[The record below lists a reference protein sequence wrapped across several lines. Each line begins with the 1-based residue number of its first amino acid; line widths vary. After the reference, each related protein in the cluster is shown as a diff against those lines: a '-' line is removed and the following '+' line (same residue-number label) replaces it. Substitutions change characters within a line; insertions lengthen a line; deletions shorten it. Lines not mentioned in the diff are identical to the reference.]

1 MLVRSCASVFGA
13 LGRGPSA
20 LPVGG
25 NSVVVWGGP
34 SVLPVFRAL
43 QQWVP
48 ERVKDPLQNCRRI
61 PGVWKDPPTAKL
73 PPRATKCLPPK
84 SWCPRRPPR
93 SPKWKMFVHMVGA
106 KRILLI
112 GRLKGYSILAM
123 AEALPDDGKIISCAV
138 EPYLEVKILFT
149 SFIFLQE
156 LVAVGEHFDIVFIDA
171 AQRSAVNY
179 YNFVMDNHLL
189 RMDGVICVEN
199 TLMKGQVYLEN
210 ISDENILAVRNLNN
224 VINSDPR
231 VEQVSVIQ
239 LVKALLA
246 FGLH

>member
-1 MLVRSCASVFGA
+1 CSSLWIMGTLSISSVAEIIADSCLTCTSCQ
-13 LGRGPSA
+13 
-20 LPVGG
+20 
-25 NSVVVWGGP
+25 
-34 SVLPVFRAL
+34 VLR
-43 QQWVP
+43 
-48 ERVKDPLQNCRRI
+48 
-61 PGVWKDPPTAKL
+61 
-73 PPRATKCLPPK
+73 
-84 SWCPRRPPR
+84 
-93 SPKWKMFVHMVGA
+93 MFVHMVGA

>member
-1 MLVRSCASVFGA
+1 VLTVGQVLVLSKLMTLGVVFMCKAIA
-13 LGRGPSA
+13 LNLFLDSFFPDVAIFSMIHRCSEA
-20 LPVGG
+20 LF
-25 NSVVVWGGP
+25 
-34 SVLPVFRAL
+34 VLSLIWLFYSILSTGQVLR
-43 QQWVP
+43 
-48 ERVKDPLQNCRRI
+48 
-61 PGVWKDPPTAKL
+61 
-73 PPRATKCLPPK
+73 
-84 SWCPRRPPR
+84 
-93 SPKWKMFVHMVGA
+93 MFVHMVGA

-123 AEALPDDGKIISCAV
+123 KEALPDDGKITSCAV
-138 EPYLEVKILFT
+138 EPYLGVKSQEASDYSSHYFLT

-156 LVAVGEHFDIVFIDA
+156 LVAVGEHFDIIFIDA

-210 ISDENILAVRNLNN
+210 ISDENVLAVRNLNN

-231 VEQVSVIQ
+231 EKPPS
-239 LVKALLA
+239 LTPHTSLPFKVKNSLSTFQTELA
-246 FGLH
+246 GG

>member
-1 MLVRSCASVFGA
+1 MIKILH
-13 LGRGPSA
+13 LK
-20 LPVGG
+20 PV
-25 NSVVVWGGP
+25 P
-34 SVLPVFRAL
+34 LFCCQVLR
-43 QQWVP
+43 
-48 ERVKDPLQNCRRI
+48 
-61 PGVWKDPPTAKL
+61 
-73 PPRATKCLPPK
+73 
-84 SWCPRRPPR
+84 
-93 SPKWKMFVHMVGA
+93 MFVHMIGA

-123 AEALPDDGKIISCAV
+123 VEALPDDGKITACAV
-138 EPYLEVKILFT
+138 EPYLGVKSQEKQYFLT

-171 AQRSAVNY
+171 DQRNAVNA

-210 ISDENILAVRNLNN
+210 VSDENVLAVRNLNN

-231 VEQVSVIQ
+231 VILPVQGGMSVIRRSRAHADR
-239 LVKALLA
+239 VIESKVCI
-246 FGLH
+246 FSP